1 MPSITPVGPDDLVGD
16 IPYSLYDHKRFLLL
30 GEQFRL
36 RSWKKYKDLITR
48 GEVISLLKAGAAIL
62 DAEEEKSEVERGKTL
77 NEQVPPLKLPG
88 FSVQELQALCKDLN
102 QNLSLKIF
110 ELKGKMKRPNL
121 KRVRISADA
130 TLRALLGS
138 KGLNYKTT
146 SNFLSSQKEEA
157 TDWRNN
163 AEAVSGMEGRKKL
176 FDATQ

>member
-1 MPSITPVGPDDLVGD
+1 NWCKPKGVEKAEISLDSGD
-16 IPYSLYDHKRFLLL
+16 
-30 GEQFRL
+30 
-36 RSWKKYKDLITR
+36 T
-48 GEVISLLKAGAAIL
+48 ISLLKAGAAIL

-138 KGLNYKTT
+138 KHKECVDFKDKPQNRQEGGGEG
-146 SNFLSSQKEEA
+146 QKEEA

>member
-1 MPSITPVGPDDLVGD
+1 LFNNP
-16 IPYSLYDHKRFLLL
+16 HKSKQSCPAL
-30 GEQFRL
+30 EP
-36 RSWKKYKDLITR
+36 T
-48 GEVISLLKAGAAIL
+48 LLKAGAAIL

-88 FSVQELQALCKDLN
+88 FSVQELQVRPSYLFSRSTFHYMCFIYDTAAKVAKN
-102 QNLSLKIF
+102 EKEVFYSNNTI
-110 ELKGKMKRPNL
+110 MKRPNL

-138 KGLNYKTT
+138 KH
-146 SNFLSSQKEEA
+146 KECVDFKDKPQNQEA